1 MAARKQILILKRIRD
16 KVLVIIASILFTI
29 IIIPVFL
36 LFMVPCYIYRF
47 IVAQLAKVLNPGLG
61 KLLCTRSALCA
72 VDDLY
77 TFPKCT
83 LLGVAIVGGEV
94 DAEQMREAMMKK
106 VIEAKDKHGHH
117 IYPEFQQYFSQWLG
131 FLFWKW
137 EKDFRMDEH
146 ITYYEPS
153 LNKQVDDKELVQLRH
168 DLVKKP
174 YVNGKSPWE
183 IVLVKNYVP
192 SYLIPEND
200 DGTGGPYPGPKSVV
214 IVRLHHGMADG
225 YSMLELFLNSID
237 NDNVKREDLAKPR
250 FRKRSFLQSLMYWT
264 VVWISVPY
272 YVTQELLTTYDN
284 NALHPKGVKLTR
296 EAYSAGDSV
305 PVATIKKIRST
316 YNVTFSA
323 VVMSALAGGIRKF
336 MLVNDMKIPDKM
348 HVVTPLPW
356 PGHPS
361 TLRNYWSFCIM
372 KLPLEVA
379 DARERLK
386 VLHKKRE
393 KIVHSA
399 VAAMNFTLVPLV
411 GALPHPVLN
420 FFAQRNAT
428 TIMMSNFPGP
438 PVTGTFFGHPIL
450 YGSFGGGLGRGNLG
464 FGVAML
470 SYRGTLSFGIGID
483 QAIIPNNEKA
493 QELLRFIKDEIHI
506 LEQDTVV

>member
-16 KVLVIIASILFTI
+16 QVLVILASILFTI
-29 IIIPVFL
+29 VILPVFL
-36 LFMVPCYIYRF
+36 FLMVPCYIYRF

-77 TFPKCT
+77 TYPKCT

-94 DAEQMREAMMKK
+94 DAEQMREAMVRK
-106 VIEAKDKHGHH
+106 VIEAKGKHGNH
-117 IYPEFQQYFSQWLG
+117 IYPEFQQFFHQWMG

-137 EKDFRMDEH
+137 EKDFRIEEH

-153 LNKQVDDKELVQLRH
+153 LNHQVNDKELVQLRH
-168 DLVKKP
+168 DLAD
-174 YVNGKSPWE
+174 
-183 IVLVKNYVP
+183 
-192 SYLIPEND
+192 LIPEND

-250 FRKRSFLQSLMYWT
+250 FKKRTFLQSLMYWAA
-264 VVWISVPY
+264 VWLSVPY
-272 YVTQELLTTYDN
+272 YVTQELFTTYDN

-296 EAYSAGDSV
+296 QAYSAGDSV
-305 PVATIKKIRST
+305 PVATIKKIRSK

-483 QAIIPNNEKA
+483 QAILPNNEKA
-493 QELLRFIKDEIHI
+493 DELLRFIKDEIHI
-506 LEQDTVV
+506 LEQDVLV